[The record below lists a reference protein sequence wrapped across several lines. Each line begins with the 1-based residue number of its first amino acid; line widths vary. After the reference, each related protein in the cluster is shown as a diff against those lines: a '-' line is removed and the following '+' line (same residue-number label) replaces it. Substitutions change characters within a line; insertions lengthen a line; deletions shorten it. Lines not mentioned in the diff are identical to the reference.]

1 MQMGQGVKNAQKRI
15 SNPGAAGSSPAE
27 GIKKPNKNRK
37 LARC

>member
-27 GIKKPNKNRK
+27 GINEKRGLGKVV
-37 LARC
+37 